1 MFPERRDDDHPG
13 DRRRSISNRAKL
25 GWMHRTERDTRR
37 DVINGIRTPLKGR
50 RSSFVIV
57 SIALYIRVNSFP
69 MFVTM
74 ELIIKLVRIN
84 RRERERERELLL
96 ARNSRSSLPR
106 TGFLVCAPFPLPSS
120 TIYHDVAEEDRPTR
134 WKLT

>member
-84 RRERERERELLL
+84 RREKERESRYSRETPVLRSHERVSSFVHLFL
-96 ARNSRSSLPR
+96 SRHRLF
-106 TGFLVCAPFPLPSS
+106 T
-120 TIYHDVAEEDRPTR
+120 TM
-134 WKLT
+134 

>member
-84 RRERERERELLL
+84 RREKERERAVTREKLPFFAPTNGFPRLCTF
-96 ARNSRSSLPR
+96 SSPVIDYLPR
-106 TGFLVCAPFPLPSS
+106 CSGGGPPN
-120 TIYHDVAEEDRPTR
+120 
-134 WKLT
+134 